1 MKKMLCAML
10 AFMLVVL
17 TVTTGCGSTGSTGP
31 KTDKVVYLI
40 NGSLGDKSFYD
51 SGEKGID
58 TIKSK
63 YGIETRTLEC
73 GFDAGKYEPSLE
85 AAVQYSDVIFVI
97 SYAFEDNLKAM
108 ADKYPNKIFVNIDTV
123 VQNSKKTITSIDYTE
138 EESAFLAGV
147 CAALTTTD
155 TSIKNINPDKIV
167 GVVAASDDPVVMA
180 FVTSYENGVHYID
193 PSIKVERVTLAG
205 VWNDPA
211 KGKQAALS
219 LYDKKCDVVFQV
231 ASETGLGVLQAAKE
245 RGLYA
250 IGVDTNQNNIE
261 PGHVIASD
269 IKDVGKTIEEVYAT
283 IKDGT
288 YKAGQVLNYGLKTGT
303 VDLVTD
309 ADVKVLPQKTIDRI
323 DAIRKQI
330 VDGQLKVAKYQG

>member
-1 MKKMLCAML
+1 MKRMLCML
-10 AFMLVVL
+10 LALMIISMSFAGCKP
-17 TVTTGCGSTGSTGP
+17 TVTGP

-40 NGSLGDKSFYD
+40 NGALGDNAFYD
-51 SGEKGID
+51 SGQKGID
-58 TIKSK
+58 QIKSQ
-63 YGIETRTLEC
+63 YGVETRTIEC
-73 GFDAGKYEPSLE
+73 NFDAGKYEPGLE
-85 AAVQYSDVIFVI
+85 AAVQYSDVVFVI

-108 ADKYPNKIFVNIDTV
+108 ADKYPDKIFVNIDTI
-123 VQNSKKTITSIDYTE
+123 VQNSKNTITSCKYIE

-147 CAALTTTD
+147 CAGLTTTD

-167 GVVAASDDPVVMA
+167 GVVAAADDPVVMA
-180 FVTSYENGVHYID
+180 FVKAYEDGVHYID
-193 PSIKVERVTLAG
+193 PAITVQRVVLAG
-205 VWNDPA
+205 VWDDPG

-250 IGVDTNQNNIE
+250 IGVDTNQNDIE
-261 PGHVIASD
+261 PGNVIASD

-288 YKAGQVLNYGLKTGT
+288 YKPGQVIKYGLKTGT

-309 ADVKVLPQKTIDRI
+309 AKVQVLPKAIIDRI
-323 DAIRKQI
+323 SEVRQQI
-330 VDGQLKVAKYQG
+330 VDGTLAVTKYQ

>member
-1 MKKMLCAML
+1 MKRVLCMLLALML
-10 AFMLVVL
+10 ISLSFA
-17 TVTTGCGSTGSTGP
+17 GCKSTATGP

-40 NGSLGDKSFYD
+40 NGALGDNAFYD
-51 SGEKGID
+51 SGQKGID
-58 TIKSK
+58 QIKSQ
-63 YGIETRTLEC
+63 YGVQTRTIEC
-73 GFDAGKYEPSLE
+73 NFDAGKYEPGLE

-97 SYAFEDNLKAM
+97 SYAFEDNLKVI
-108 ADKYPNKIFVNIDTV
+108 ADKYPNKIFVNIDTI
-123 VQNSKKTITSIDYTE
+123 VQNPKNTITSCKYVE

-147 CAALTTTD
+147 CAGLTTTD
-155 TSIKNINPDKIV
+155 TGIKNINPDKIV

-180 FVTSYENGVHYID
+180 FVKAYEDGVHYID
-193 PSIKVERVTLAG
+193 PTIKVLRVVLAG
-205 VWNDPA
+205 VWNDPG

-261 PGHVIASD
+261 PGNVIASD
-269 IKDVGKTIEEVYAT
+269 IKDVGKTIEQVYAT

-288 YKAGQVLNYGLKTGT
+288 YKPGQVIKYGLKTGT
-303 VDLVTD
+303 VDLVTE
-309 ADVKVLPQKTIDRI
+309 AKVQVLPKSIIDRI
-323 DAIRKQI
+323 NAVRQKI
-330 VDGQLKVAKYQG
+330 VDGTLVVKKYQQG

>member
-1 MKKMLCAML
+1 MKKMLRML
-10 AFMLVVL
+10 LVLMLVTL
-17 TVTTGCGSTGSTGP
+17 SFAGCKPTVTGP

-40 NGSLGDKSFYD
+40 NGALGDNAFYD
-51 SGEKGID
+51 SGQKGID
-58 TIKSK
+58 NIKAQ
-63 YGIETRTLEC
+63 YGVETRTIEC
-73 GFDAGKYEPSLE
+73 NFDAGKYEPSLE
-85 AAVQYSDVIFVI
+85 AATQYSDVVFVI

-108 ADKYPNKIFVNIDTV
+108 ADKYPNKIFVNIDTI
-123 VQNSKKTITSIDYTE
+123 VQNSKNTITSAKYIE

-147 CAALTTTD
+147 CAGLTTTD
-155 TSIKNINPDKIV
+155 MSIKNINADKIV
-167 GVVAASDDPVVMA
+167 GVVAAADDPVVMA
-180 FVTSYENGVHYID
+180 FVKAYEDGVHYVD
-193 PSIKVERVTLAG
+193 KSIKVERVVLAG
-205 VWNDPA
+205 VWDDPA

-261 PGHVIASD
+261 PGYVIASD
-269 IKDVGKTIEEVYAT
+269 IKDVGKTIEEIYKT

-288 YKAGQVLNYGLKTGT
+288 YKPGQVIKYGLKTGT

-309 ADVKVLPQKTIDRI
+309 ATVQVLPKSILDRI
-323 DAIRKQI
+323 SEVRQQI
-330 VDGQLKVAKYQG
+330 IDGTLAVTKYQ